1 MCVCVLS
8 ESNVRSTKREIRN
21 FPSRSF
27 FDSLLLSFACVLK
40 GEIYI
45 ISRKLR
51 TVIRIYIYIY
61 FISILELREWNRI
74 IIFKFSLE
82 IRKFVSTDYQNLY
95 LFIRKFGLIFFFFF
109 DSFKRKLINHPRIYL
124 DVSKF
129 KEIVFGRILSFSWVD
144 FLTRTPAT
152 WIMVNAGYRV

>member
-51 TVIRIYIYIY
+51 TVIRIY
-61 FISILELREWNRI
+61 LELCEWNRI

-129 KEIVFGRILSFSWVD
+129 KEIVFGGILSFSWVD